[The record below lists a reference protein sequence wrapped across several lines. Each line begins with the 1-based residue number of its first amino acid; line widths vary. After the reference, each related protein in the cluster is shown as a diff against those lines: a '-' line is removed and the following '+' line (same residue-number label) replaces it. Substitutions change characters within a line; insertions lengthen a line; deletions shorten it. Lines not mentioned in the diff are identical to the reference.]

1 MFLKLVLHLLSVVF
15 KMNRSTKIA
24 VFALLA
30 ILIASAVPASAK
42 FYTEKQTEKFVEL
55 AEKAGQKVNN
65 LIKNIYVNETALDTI
80 EGAGYL
86 EALEGNVTLYN
97 RGLQN
102 VTYAYTAL
110 NMSDYQGAIA
120 NATEALQIF
129 REVFKSL
136 NIILE
141 YSGVQKGQLIDAQ
154 GLIVAMQRSLER
166 IERLRE
172 ILPENATEAQEL
184 LDNATVY
191 LNIDVARTWLLE
203 GRVTETAHN
212 LTQANRLIAQAHQ
225 LLKTIAKQMNTIRIR
240 NYLKS
245 ATQTM
250 KKIMTRLEQAERKGL
265 NTTTILNQLGYENA
279 TQFKEQ
285 LQNMI
290 ETTQQ
295 KIDQIKNTIQELN
308 QIHNN
313 LQNMERNLKQLEQQ
327 HGNNGSDGNENG
339 HGNKP

>member
-1 MFLKLVLHLLSVVF
+1 
-15 KMNRSTKIA
+15 MNRNTKIA

-30 ILIASAVPASAK
+30 ILIVSVIPASAK
-42 FYTEKQTEKFVEL
+42 FYTKHQTEQFVEL

-65 LIKNIYVNETALDTI
+65 LIENIYVNETALDII

-141 YSGVQKGQLIDAQ
+141 QSGVQKGQLIDAQ
-154 GLIVAMQRSLER
+154 GLIVAMQRALER

-172 ILPENATEAQEL
+172 ILPENATKAQEL
-184 LDNATVY
+184 LDNATVF

-203 GRVTETAHN
+203 GRVAETAHN
-212 LTQANRLIAQAHQ
+212 LTQANWLIAQAYQ
-225 LLKTIAKQMNTIRIR
+225 RLKIIAKEMNAFRIR

-245 ATQTM
+245 ATQSM
-250 KKIMTRLEQAERKGL
+250 ERIMTRLEQAERKGL
-265 NTTTILNQLGYENA
+265 NVTEILGQLGFENA
-279 TQFKEQ
+279 TQFREQ

-290 ETTQQ
+290 EATQE
-295 KIDQIKNTIQELN
+295 KIDQIKNIIQELN

-327 HGNNGSDGNENG
+327 HNNGNGNN
-339 HGNKP
+339 KP